1 MDEIM
6 NIIIYATFST
16 LAGFAVALAYY
27 MWRGGKRA
35 DRVY

>member
-16 LAGFAVALAYY
+16 LAGFAATLFYY
-27 MWRGGKRA
+27 IWRGGR
-35 DRVY
+35 REEQRY